1 LELKLIAFDMDGTLV
16 KEPSS
21 WTRIHRHFGVE
32 GSARY
37 NMPLYETGKIDYD
50 EFMRRD
56 IALWPRKLHVKD
68 IDLAFSDYSLH
79 PDARNVTA
87 RMRQLGYDIAIVSA
101 GLDLLA
107 NKIAKALGLTSVI
120 ANGLQTDDRGYLTGR
135 GVFRVD
141 PLHKDIALETL
152 LKGKGITLNECMSVG
167 DSKYDLTFLQRAA
180 IGVAVGNDPVLARV
194 ATRVIDD
201 LSELIPF
208 VESLGSKLMSS
219 S

>member
-1 LELKLIAFDMDGTLV
+1 MVCHLLKLKLIAFDMDGTLV

-32 GSARY
+32 RSARN
-37 NMPLYETGKIDYD
+37 NMPLYETGKIDYE

-56 IALWPRKLHVKD
+56 IALWPRELHVKD
-68 IDLAFSDYSLH
+68 IDLVFSDYSLD

-87 RMRQLGYDIAIVSA
+87 RIRHLGYDVAIVSA

-107 NKIAKALGLTSVI
+107 NKIAEALGLTSVI

-141 PLHKDIALETL
+141 PLHKDVALETL
-152 LKGKGITLNECMSVG
+152 LNGLGITLNECMSVG

-180 IGVAVGNDPVLARV
+180 FGVAVGNDPVLARV
-194 ATRVIDD
+194 ATHVIDD
-201 LSELIPF
+201 LSKLIPF
-208 VESLGSKLMSS
+208 VESLDTN
-219 S
+219 